1 MYPRNRRIDRR
12 IYNRRIED
20 GTEQSKSL
28 LLLLLLLC
36 LLLCLLVRR
45 KIFSLFSSRQ
55 RRIRVGHP
63 KSYAQHTME
72 LREKNSKRETF
83 STHVFTCARVA
94 SKASQAVILATP
106 FTFTLAPPRSLRI
119 LLAFFCVRRFRRRR
133 YRRFVF
139 FLIVN
144 KIDLQKEKRY
154 HPRRRR
160 RRQRADEER
169 KKQKWEHGE

>member
-28 LLLLLLLC
+28 LLC

-45 KIFSLFSSRQ
+45 KIFSLFSSRK

-106 FTFTLAPPRSLRI
+106 FTFTLAPPRSLLV
-119 LLAFFCVRRFRRRR
+119 LLAFFCCVRRFRRRR
-133 YRRFVF
+133 YRRFIF